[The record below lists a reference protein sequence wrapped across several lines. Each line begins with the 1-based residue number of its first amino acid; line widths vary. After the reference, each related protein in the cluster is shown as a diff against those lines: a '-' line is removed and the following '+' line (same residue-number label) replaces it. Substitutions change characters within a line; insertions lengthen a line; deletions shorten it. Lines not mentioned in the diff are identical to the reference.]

1 MSKEDTRVIPS
12 IVKSLRKN
20 KNITIFNNGKQT
32 RTFCYVTDAIDG
44 FLKTL
49 INGKKGEIYN
59 IGNEKNEISMND
71 LAKKIKQSFQNQ
83 SKL

>member
-32 RTFCYVTDAIDG
+32 RTFCYVTDAING
-44 FLKTL
+44 FLK
-49 INGKKGEIYN
+49 NFNKWEKRRN
-59 IGNEKNEISMND
+59 I
-71 LAKKIKQSFQNQ
+71 QYR
-83 SKL
+83 

>member
-32 RTFCYVTDAIDG
+32 RTFCYVTDAING

-71 LAKKIKQSFQNQ
+71 LAKKL
-83 SKL
+83 SKVFKINRKL